1 MDTAEMRLLTVPQ
14 FARRVSRSEDEV
26 LALIQARDVKA
37 LRPDPEGGY
46 RVLETEV
53 DRLLQTHTTRIKR
66 KQVSRREGVQ
76 EQSVPLE
83 AHLSAVTALENERD
97 RNARLE
103 RLNSTLQKELF
114 VYLKLMDEN
123 TKELLEL
130 RTRQRATH
138 ERLLEM
144 EKERMAYR
152 QRRQMPWWKRLFA

>member
-1 MDTAEMRLLTVPQ
+1 MRLLTVPQ

-37 LRPDPEGGY
+37 LRPDESAGY

-53 DRLLQTHTTRIKR
+53 DRLLQTHTTRIKSKR
-66 KQVSRREGVQ
+66 ANRREGVA

-83 AHLSAVTALENERD
+83 SHLSTVTALENERD

-114 VYLKLMDEN
+114 VYRKLMDES
-123 TKELLEL
+123 TKELVEL

-144 EKERMAYR
+144 EKERMAIREY
-152 QRRQMPWWKRLFA
+152 QQKPWWKKLFS

>member
-1 MDTAEMRLLTVPQ
+1 MRLLTVPQ

-53 DRLLQTHTTRIKR
+53 DRLLQTHTTRIKSR
-66 KQVSRREGVQ
+66 GPVARREGVQ
-76 EQSVPLE
+76 EQTVPLE
-83 AHLSAVTALENERD
+83 AHLSTVTALENERE
-97 RNARLE
+97 RNGRLE

-114 VYLKLMDEN
+114 VYMRLMEETN
-123 TKELLEL
+123 KEFVEL

-144 EKERMAYR
+144 EKERIALR
-152 QRRQMPWWKRLFA
+152 QQQQKPWWKKLFS